1 MSYAKTMDN
10 FRGNLL
16 NHCIRESKES
26 SPFPRYSQ
34 EKKTS
39 NSGDP
44 APPGNVCTV
53 FNNFADNGMA
63 MTLPRDFKDFLKLL
77 NKHRVR
83 YLLIGG
89 YAVSLYGYVRAT
101 NDMDFWVSDD
111 PVNKKRLK
119 TVLEKFGFSRHSLP
133 QDLFYLP
140 GQILRMGIPPMRIEI
155 VSTISG
161 VAFKECFKARKRITV
176 DDISINVIS
185 LPHLL
190 KNKKASGRPQDL
202 ADYEKLNAES

>member
-1 MSYAKTMDN
+1 
-10 FRGNLL
+10 
-16 NHCIRESKES
+16 
-26 SPFPRYSQ
+26 
-34 EKKTS
+34 
-39 NSGDP
+39 
-44 APPGNVCTV
+44 
-53 FNNFADNGMA
+53 MA

-119 TVLEKFGFSRHSLP
+119 TVLEKFGFSRQSLP

-161 VAFKECFKARKRITV
+161 VAFKECFKARKRIAV
-176 DDISINVIS
+176 DDTFINVIS

-202 ADYEKLNAES
+202 ADYEKLREER